1 MMHSPRWLAALLL
14 LLTGNLRA
22 ADLTLEIGPVRS
34 ATGTVNLS
42 LYNQAE
48 GFKDEAKA
56 FLQARIPA
64 KAGALRHVF
73 TGLPAGR
80 YAVIAYHDENG
91 DGKMNR
97 RFGMIPEEGYG
108 VSNNPELFGPPKFDA
123 CAFDL
128 KDTGSS
134 QTLLL
139 KY

>member
-1 MMHSPRWLAALLL
+1 MTPFRHGLTALLL
-14 LLTGNLRA
+14 LATGSLHA
-22 ADLTLEIGPVRS
+22 ADLALEITPVRS
-34 ATGTVNLS
+34 DKGTINIS
-42 LYNQAE
+42 LYHQPD

-56 FLQARIPA
+56 FLQARLPA
-64 KAGALRHVF
+64 KTGALHHVF

-80 YAVIAYHDENG
+80 YAVIAYHDENA

-123 CAFDL
+123 CAIDL
-128 KDTGSS
+128 KDSGSS
-134 QTLLL
+134 QTIKL